1 MPSWCDRVLWHSLPD
16 QAGRLS
22 VLQYHPQESRSAP
35 AAGASPRVGGNGG
48 VCTYRALDHAL
59 ISSDHTAVSCG
70 FQLALPC
77 RVDWDM
83 LRQAG
88 LASTASAVATPA
100 PASGANSAAA
110 PLPVAEPVGSAAAA
124 AAAAAPADVA
134 ATGAATVDNAPLLV
148 VPASRS
154 SSSSV
159 SSPNAHA
166 VASPPAILVVRL
178 LSVKVLC
185 ASPTAG
191 AAGVPPPCAAEHS
204 PAVHSRTLSGGIG
217 IGAGPDPS
225 VHLQPPAQVQSH
237 SQAHAHVQ
245 PYAQSSRPL
254 LPAEIMEHAPEPKY
268 VRILFPAPYENGG
281 LVPSKQVSFASS
293 AAGAL
298 SAGSSS
304 SPRIAGAHAPHA
316 HPVHSASSSAAPS
329 PRLPP
334 TAASASASAG
344 DALPG
349 GPPPPLS
356 HSLTPPPVFEGA
368 AADGMEGAIPLP
380 FGALT
385 TKAEFRCLAFDD
397 APLFAQLAG
406 ATASASAAAPP
417 ASFFSAAAAGSATAA
432 YACAAAAAS
441 PSAGAVATRAG
452 LGAPPAYVP
461 PPPAP
466 YHLLLKMHASDGLS
480 GQCGVAL
487 PRVHFNNG
495 DTLEFLEGLSRDGL
509 PLLHPATR
517 APVRVHFVLALSVA
531 PAPAQLTQ
539 AHAARSALQLLKNG
553 KIN

>member
-1 MPSWCDRVLWHSLPD
+1 M
-16 QAGRLS
+16 
-22 VLQYHPQESRSAP
+22 LQYHPLEARTPPAP
-35 AAGASPRVGGNGG
+35 GAGPRIGGAGG
-48 VCTYRALDHAL
+48 LCTYRALDHAL

-77 RVDWDM
+77 RVDWEM
-83 LRQAG
+83 LR
-88 LASTASAVATPA
+88 LANMPPSASAVAA
-100 PASGANSAAA
+100 PASASGASSAAA
-110 PLPVAEPVGSAAAA
+110 PVTEPAGSTAA
-124 AAAAAPADVA
+124 
-134 ATGAATVDNAPLLV
+134 GAGAGPGASVTPDDNALLV
-148 VPASRS
+148 VPAPRS

-185 ASPTAG
+185 ASPSAG

-204 PAVHSRTLSGGIG
+204 PAVHSRTLSGGVG
-217 IGAGPDPS
+217 MWAGTGAGAGGAGGAGAGAGAGVGFDFSSP
-225 VHLQPPAQVQSH
+225 HLQPP
-237 SQAHAHVQ
+237 
-245 PYAQSSRPL
+245 SRPL
-254 LPAEIMEHAPEPKY
+254 LPPEVVEHSPEPKY
-268 VRILFPAPYENGG
+268 VRILFPAPFENGG
-281 LVPSKQVSFASS
+281 IVPSRQVSFATSGTMS
-293 AAGAL
+293 VG
-298 SAGSSS
+298 S
-304 SPRIAGAHAPHA
+304 SPRIVGAHPPPQM

-334 TAASASASAG
+334 TAASASSTAASAG

-356 HSLTPPPVFEGA
+356 HSLTPPPVEGVA
-368 AADGMEGAIPLP
+368 AADSMEGAIPLP

-406 ATASASAAAPP
+406 ATASAHAHAAAP
-417 ASFFSAAAAGSATAA
+417 ASSFSAAAAGSATAA
-432 YACAAAAAS
+432 YASAAAGAAGAS
-441 PSAGAVATRAG
+441 PSASARSS
-452 LGAPPAYVP
+452 APPSYVP
-461 PPPAP
+461 PPAAP

-487 PRVHFNNG
+487 PRAHFNSG

-509 PLLHPATR
+509 PLLHPVTR